1 MQVDIFC
8 TGALYSM
15 FALMKTRHSD
25 ILRVSVVGTSGS
37 GKSTFARRLA
47 AKMNAP
53 HIELDQLY
61 WGPGWSEP
69 ADDVFFPKI
78 EAALS
83 GDTWVIDG
91 NYKRTQPIKWA
102 RVQLVIWLD
111 YPLPL
116 TLYRVTTRAL
126 SRILTRREL
135 WPGTGNRETWSKL
148 FGKDSIVRWSY
159 HTHAGNRVK
168 YERTMADPRYAHL
181 TFIRLRSPRE
191 AEQFLRGWPART

>member
-1 MQVDIFC
+1 MVKAPSPDI
-8 TGALYSM
+8 
-15 FALMKTRHSD
+15 R
-25 ILRVSVVGTSGS
+25 RVSVIGTSGS

-61 WGPGWSEP
+61 WGPDWSEP
-69 ADDVFFPKI
+69 ADEVFFPKI

-83 GDTWVIDG
+83 ADTWVIDG
-91 NYKRTQPIKWA
+91 NYKRIEPIKWA

-116 TLYRVTTRAL
+116 TLYRVTRRAL
-126 SRILTRREL
+126 SRILTQREL
-135 WPGTGNRETWSKL
+135 WPGTGNRETWAKL

-159 HTHAGNRVK
+159 NTHASNIEK
-168 YERTMADPRYAHL
+168 YERTINDPRYGHI
-181 TFIRLRSPRE
+181 TFLRLRSPRQ
-191 AEQFLRGWPART
+191 AEQFLRSWPAHT